1 MSEFEEQKRI
11 VLEAAKTFLKTGLTI
26 GTSGNISLRTGKKET
41 KMAITPSSR
50 QYDELTIDDIIVV
63 DFSNEDDK
71 IEVIE
76 GKWSPSS
83 ETILHSL
90 IYKKR
95 KKINAVIHY
104 HPIFSTAC
112 GLVLDE
118 LPAILDDQT
127 FFLGGVIPITKNY
140 AVSGSKEL
148 AYQVQDLIAMTNA
161 IIIRNHGSIGIGKNI
176 DLAFEACQLLEKT
189 AKIYIYANLLGKN
202 LKLLDDKAI
211 KDNYGI
217 FKAIRF

>member
-1 MSEFEEQKRI
+1 MSEFEEQKKI
-11 VLEAAKTFLKTGLTI
+11 VLEAAKKFLKTGLTI
-26 GTSGNISLRTGKKET
+26 GTSGNISLRTGKKAMT
-41 KMAITPSSR
+41 MAITPSSR
-50 QYDELTIDDIIVV
+50 EYDELTIDDIIVV
-63 DFSNEDDK
+63 DFSNEEDK

-95 KKINAVIHY
+95 KKINAIIHY
-104 HPIFSTAC
+104 HPVFSTAC
-112 GLVLDE
+112 GLVLNE

-127 FFLGGVIPITKNY
+127 FFLGGSIPITKDY

-148 AYQVQDLIAMTNA
+148 AYQVQEAIAKTNA
-161 IIIRNHGSIGIGKNI
+161 LIIRNHGAIGIGRNM

-189 AKIYIYANLLGKN
+189 AKIYVYANLLGKDIKILN
-202 LKLLDDKAI
+202 DKAI
-211 KDNYGI
+211 KNNTNI

>member
-1 MSEFEEQKRI
+1 MSEFEEQKKI
-11 VLEAAKTFLKTGLTI
+11 VLEAAKKFLKTGLTI
-26 GTSGNISLRTGKKET
+26 GTSGNISLRTGKKAMT
-41 KMAITPSSR
+41 MAITPSSR
-50 QYDELTIDDIIVV
+50 EYDELTIDDIIVV
-63 DFSNEDDK
+63 DFSNEEDK

-95 KKINAVIHY
+95 KKINAIIHY
-104 HPIFSTAC
+104 HPVFSTAC
-112 GLVLDE
+112 GLVLNE

-127 FFLGGVIPITKNY
+127 FFLGGSIPITKDY

-148 AYQVQDLIAMTNA
+148 AYQVQEAIAKTNA
-161 IIIRNHGSIGIGKNI
+161 LIIRNHGAIGIGRSM

-189 AKIYIYANLLGKN
+189 AKIYVYANLLGKDIKILN
-202 LKLLDDKAI
+202 DKAI
-211 KDNYGI
+211 KNNTNI